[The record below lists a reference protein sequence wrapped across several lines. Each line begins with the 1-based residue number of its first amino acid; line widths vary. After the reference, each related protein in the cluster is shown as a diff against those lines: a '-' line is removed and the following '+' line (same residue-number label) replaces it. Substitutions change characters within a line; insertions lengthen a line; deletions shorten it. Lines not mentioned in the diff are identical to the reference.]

1 MYGYKNIEESVD
13 VIFIVGDPHSNNTR
27 KLASIAKESHHC
39 DVYMIESID
48 GIEIEWLKDK
58 NYAAISSGAST
69 PTYLT
74 NQIIEYLKQ
83 FDFNDS
89 KTHQKPFID
98 KTKILTQ
105 KGA

>member
-1 MYGYKNIEESVD
+1 MLAVAILIVLIATLICFYK
-13 VIFIVGDPHSNNTR
+13 G
-27 KLASIAKESHHC
+27 
-39 DVYMIESID
+39 
-48 GIEIEWLKDK
+48 LKDK
-58 NYAAISSGAST
+58 NYAAVSSGAST